1 MSYRLDNLRNVL
13 KERELDAL
21 LISTAENRRYLS
33 GFHGSAGHL
42 LVSAEGA
49 FLATDFRYVEQAAHQ
64 APDFQV
70 LKVGAGWSWLMDLLR
85 DAGLKKVGFESH
97 QVTVSTYQQMIE
109 AARELSAAEQPSL
122 VATASIV
129 EELRTVK
136 DGGELELIQRAVDVA
151 DAAMDSVTP
160 TVRAGETEQEVAWRL
175 ELAMREMGAE
185 SVSFETIVAAGP
197 NGAMPHHRP
206 SERVIQEGEPVVI
219 DMGAKVDGYC
229 SDITR
234 TICVGEEDETFRRI
248 YDIVLGS
255 QLTAIA
261 TVTPGHTGG
270 DADDLS
276 RVVISEAGYGDN
288 FGHSLGHGIGMAVH
302 EFPRVG
308 PKSDHPLSEGM
319 VFTVEPGIYLSG
331 WGGVRIEDMV
341 ILEGTGA
348 RVLSKARK

>member
-1 MSYRLDNLRNVL
+1 MSYRLDKLRSIL
-13 KERELDAL
+13 KEKELDAL
-21 LISTAENRRYLS
+21 LVSTSENRRYLS
-33 GFHGSAGHL
+33 GFHGSAGSL
-42 LVSAEGA
+42 LVSGEDA
-49 FLATDFRYVEQAAHQ
+49 FLATDFRYVEQAANQ
-64 APDFQV
+64 APEFQV

-85 DAGLKKVGFESH
+85 DTGLKKVGFESQ
-97 QVTVSTYQQMIE
+97 QVTVATYQQMVE
-109 AARELSAAEQPSL
+109 AVRDVPAAEQPSL
-122 VATASIV
+122 VATSSIV

-136 DGGELELIQRAVDVA
+136 DGDELEMMQRAVDVA

-160 TVRAGETEQEVAWRL
+160 TVQAGQTEQEVAWRL
-175 ELAMREMGAE
+175 EVAMRDLGAE

-206 SERVIQEGEPVVI
+206 SERVIDEGEPVVI

-234 TICVGEEDETFRRI
+234 TICVGESDETFRRI

-261 TVTPGHTGG
+261 TVTPGLTGG
-270 DADDLS
+270 DADELS
-276 RVVISEAGYGDN
+276 RAVISEAGYGDN

-308 PKSDHPLSEGM
+308 PKSENTLSEGM

-341 ILEGTGA
+341 ILEGAGA